1 MCENVLD
8 LAPLEGTLQCHKLMA
23 GEGVSGSFQDCPDDL
38 SKGKFFFV
46 NPLGMAHC
54 VPFYDDRALAGQTT
68 TVDKGAMQSGANKN
82 YANEF
87 GGMTTKAQVHLR
99 ANHSP
104 LPVANSSP
112 VVTTQGGAPE
122 RRV

>member
-1 MCENVLD
+1 MVVSWLVQRSA
-8 LAPLEGTLQCHKLMA
+8 LAAHPPPRMPLPSYSDVA
-23 GEGVSGSFQDCPDDL
+23 GC
-38 SKGKFFFV
+38 V